1 MGLCTALMLQRNVL
15 LLHDPLRARER
26 ELRVLMVDRFD
37 PFGMLAPLTQ
47 YCGVWQ
53 LRTMLGWQ
61 LL

>member
-1 MGLCTALMLQRNVL
+1 MLQRNVL